1 MLWELVREWVGIMN
15 DAFAEPRMAEIG
27 ANLAQTYFAW
37 SGPTT
42 NGSAAYFRVQGPTL
56 VIEYA
61 PRRAASITSTR
72 STGIRPTTTVR
83 NLRSSAVGALTLLLV
98 LMSGSWTS
106 AHRRDEY
113 LQAARLGIDPDRVEL
128 ELDLTAGIAVAEV
141 VLSEI
146 DLDKDGMV
154 SVAEARAYLDRVL
167 SAIALDVDGIP
178 LRVELVESTFPTFDT
193 VRKGEGT
200 TRIQATASMP
210 RLDDGLHHL
219 RYRNA
224 YRSDI
229 GVYLANALVPASDRV
244 IVAAQRRDVNQRDLV
259 IDYMLSG
266 QRTPTARRGLSVGVA
281 GAIILIANVWWRTR
295 IAGGRTCDEP
305 P

>member
-1 MLWELVREWVGIMN
+1 M
-15 DAFAEPRMAEIG
+15 
-27 ANLAQTYFAW
+27 
-37 SGPTT
+37 
-42 NGSAAYFRVQGPTL
+42 
-56 VIEYA
+56 
-61 PRRAASITSTR
+61 
-72 STGIRPTTTVR
+72 R
-83 NLRSSAVGALTLLLV
+83 NSRSSAIGALTLLLV

-113 LQAARLGIDPDRVEL
+113 LQAARLGIDRDRVEL
-128 ELDLTAGIAVAEV
+128 ALDLTAGIAVAEV

-146 DLDKDGMV
+146 DRDKDGMV
-154 SVAEARAYLDRVL
+154 SVAEARAYSDRVL

-200 TRIQATASMP
+200 TGIQATASMP

-295 IAGGRTCDEP
+295 TRRREDL
-305 P
+305 

>member
-1 MLWELVREWVGIMN
+1 
-15 DAFAEPRMAEIG
+15 
-27 ANLAQTYFAW
+27 
-37 SGPTT
+37 
-42 NGSAAYFRVQGPTL
+42 
-56 VIEYA
+56 
-61 PRRAASITSTR
+61 
-72 STGIRPTTTVR
+72 
-83 NLRSSAVGALTLLLV
+83 
-98 LMSGSWTS
+98 MSGSWTS

-128 ELDLTAGIAVAEV
+128 ALDLTAGIAVAEV

-146 DLDKDGMV
+146 DLDKDGVV
-154 SVAEARAYLDRVL
+154 SVAEARAYSDRVL

-200 TRIQATASMP
+200 TRIQATASLP

-295 IAGGRTCDEP
+295 TRRREDL
-305 P
+305 

>member
-1 MLWELVREWVGIMN
+1 
-15 DAFAEPRMAEIG
+15 
-27 ANLAQTYFAW
+27 
-37 SGPTT
+37 
-42 NGSAAYFRVQGPTL
+42 
-56 VIEYA
+56 
-61 PRRAASITSTR
+61 
-72 STGIRPTTTVR
+72 VR
-83 NLRSSAVGALTLLLV
+83 NLRSSALGALTLLLV

-128 ELDLTAGIAVAEV
+128 ALDLTAGIAVAEV

-146 DLDKDGMV
+146 DRDKDGMV
-154 SVAEARAYLDRVL
+154 SVAEARAYSDRVL

-295 IAGGRTCDEP
+295 TRRREDL
-305 P
+305 

>member
-1 MLWELVREWVGIMN
+1 
-15 DAFAEPRMAEIG
+15 
-27 ANLAQTYFAW
+27 
-37 SGPTT
+37 
-42 NGSAAYFRVQGPTL
+42 
-56 VIEYA
+56 
-61 PRRAASITSTR
+61 
-72 STGIRPTTTVR
+72 
-83 NLRSSAVGALTLLLV
+83 
-98 LMSGSWTS
+98 MSGSWTS

-128 ELDLTAGIAVAEV
+128 ALDLTAGIAVAEV

-154 SVAEARAYLDRVL
+154 SAAEARAYSDRVL

-178 LRVELVESTFPTFDT
+178 LRVELVDSTFPTFDT

-266 QRTPTARRGLSVGVA
+266 QRTPAARRGLSVGVA
-281 GAIILIANVWWRTR
+281 GALILIANVWWRTR
-295 IAGGRTCDEP
+295 TRRREDL
-305 P
+305 

>member
-1 MLWELVREWVGIMN
+1 
-15 DAFAEPRMAEIG
+15 
-27 ANLAQTYFAW
+27 
-37 SGPTT
+37 
-42 NGSAAYFRVQGPTL
+42 
-56 VIEYA
+56 
-61 PRRAASITSTR
+61 
-72 STGIRPTTTVR
+72 
-83 NLRSSAVGALTLLLV
+83 
-98 LMSGSWTS
+98 MSGSWTS

-113 LQAARLGIDPDRVEL
+113 LQAARLGIEPDRVEL
-128 ELDLTAGIAVAEV
+128 ALDLTAGIAVAEV

-154 SVAEARAYLDRVL
+154 SVSEARAYSDRVL

-295 IAGGRTCDEP
+295 TRRREDL
-305 P
+305 

>member
-1 MLWELVREWVGIMN
+1 
-15 DAFAEPRMAEIG
+15 
-27 ANLAQTYFAW
+27 
-37 SGPTT
+37 
-42 NGSAAYFRVQGPTL
+42 
-56 VIEYA
+56 
-61 PRRAASITSTR
+61 
-72 STGIRPTTTVR
+72 
-83 NLRSSAVGALTLLLV
+83 
-98 LMSGSWTS
+98 MSGSWTS

-128 ELDLTAGIAVAEV
+128 ALDLTAGIAVAEV

-154 SVAEARAYLDRVL
+154 SVSEARAYSDRVL

-295 IAGGRTCDEP
+295 TRRREDL
-305 P
+305 

>member
-1 MLWELVREWVGIMN
+1 
-15 DAFAEPRMAEIG
+15 
-27 ANLAQTYFAW
+27 
-37 SGPTT
+37 
-42 NGSAAYFRVQGPTL
+42 
-56 VIEYA
+56 
-61 PRRAASITSTR
+61 
-72 STGIRPTTTVR
+72 
-83 NLRSSAVGALTLLLV
+83 
-98 LMSGSWTS
+98 MSGSWTS

-113 LQAARLGIDPDRVEL
+113 LQAARLGIEPDRVEL
-128 ELDLTAGIAVAEV
+128 ALDLTAGIAVAEV

-154 SVAEARAYLDRVL
+154 SVAEARAYSDRVL

-200 TRIQATASMP
+200 TRIQATASLP

-295 IAGGRTCDEP
+295 TRRREDL
-305 P
+305 

>member
-1 MLWELVREWVGIMN
+1 
-15 DAFAEPRMAEIG
+15 
-27 ANLAQTYFAW
+27 
-37 SGPTT
+37 
-42 NGSAAYFRVQGPTL
+42 
-56 VIEYA
+56 
-61 PRRAASITSTR
+61 
-72 STGIRPTTTVR
+72 
-83 NLRSSAVGALTLLLV
+83 
-98 LMSGSWTS
+98 MSGSWTS

-113 LQAARLGIDPDRVEL
+113 LQAARLGIEPDRVEL
-128 ELDLTAGIAVAEV
+128 ALDLTAGIAVAEV

-154 SVAEARAYLDRVL
+154 SVAEARAYSDRVL

-200 TRIQATASMP
+200 TRIQAMASMP

-224 YRSDI
+224 YRSEI

-295 IAGGRTCDEP
+295 TRRREDL
-305 P
+305 

>member
-1 MLWELVREWVGIMN
+1 M
-15 DAFAEPRMAEIG
+15 
-27 ANLAQTYFAW
+27 
-37 SGPTT
+37 
-42 NGSAAYFRVQGPTL
+42 
-56 VIEYA
+56 
-61 PRRAASITSTR
+61 
-72 STGIRPTTTVR
+72 R
-83 NLRSSAVGALTLLLV
+83 NSRSSAIGALTLLLV

-128 ELDLTAGIAVAEV
+128 ALDLTAGIAVAEV

-146 DLDKDGMV
+146 DLDKDGVV
-154 SVAEARAYLDRVL
+154 SVAEARAYSDRVL

-200 TRIQATASMP
+200 TRIQATASLP

-295 IAGGRTCDEP
+295 TRRREDL
-305 P
+305 

>member
-1 MLWELVREWVGIMN
+1 
-15 DAFAEPRMAEIG
+15 
-27 ANLAQTYFAW
+27 
-37 SGPTT
+37 
-42 NGSAAYFRVQGPTL
+42 
-56 VIEYA
+56 
-61 PRRAASITSTR
+61 
-72 STGIRPTTTVR
+72 
-83 NLRSSAVGALTLLLV
+83 
-98 LMSGSWTS
+98 MSGSWTS

-128 ELDLTAGIAVAEV
+128 ALDLTAGIAVAEV

-154 SVAEARAYLDRVL
+154 SVAEARAYSDRVL

-295 IAGGRTCDEP
+295 TRRREDL
-305 P
+305 

>member
-1 MLWELVREWVGIMN
+1 
-15 DAFAEPRMAEIG
+15 
-27 ANLAQTYFAW
+27 
-37 SGPTT
+37 
-42 NGSAAYFRVQGPTL
+42 
-56 VIEYA
+56 
-61 PRRAASITSTR
+61 
-72 STGIRPTTTVR
+72 
-83 NLRSSAVGALTLLLV
+83 
-98 LMSGSWTS
+98 MSGSWTS

-128 ELDLTAGIAVAEV
+128 ALDLTAGIAVAEV

-154 SVAEARAYLDRVL
+154 SVAEARAYSDRVL

-200 TRIQATASMP
+200 TRIQATASLP

-295 IAGGRTCDEP
+295 TRRREDL
-305 P
+305 

>member
-1 MLWELVREWVGIMN
+1 
-15 DAFAEPRMAEIG
+15 
-27 ANLAQTYFAW
+27 
-37 SGPTT
+37 
-42 NGSAAYFRVQGPTL
+42 
-56 VIEYA
+56 
-61 PRRAASITSTR
+61 
-72 STGIRPTTTVR
+72 
-83 NLRSSAVGALTLLLV
+83 
-98 LMSGSWTS
+98 MSGSWTS

-128 ELDLTAGIAVAEV
+128 ALDLTAGMAVAEV

-154 SVAEARAYLDRVL
+154 SVAEARAYSDRVL

-200 TRIQATASMP
+200 TRIQATASLP

-244 IVAAQRRDVNQRDLV
+244 IVAAQHRDVNQRDLV

-281 GAIILIANVWWRTR
+281 GALILIANVWWRTR
-295 IAGGRTCDEP
+295 TRRREDL
-305 P
+305 

>member
-1 MLWELVREWVGIMN
+1 
-15 DAFAEPRMAEIG
+15 
-27 ANLAQTYFAW
+27 
-37 SGPTT
+37 
-42 NGSAAYFRVQGPTL
+42 
-56 VIEYA
+56 
-61 PRRAASITSTR
+61 
-72 STGIRPTTTVR
+72 VR
-83 NLRSSAVGALTLLLV
+83 NSRSSAIGALTLLLV

-128 ELDLTAGIAVAEV
+128 ALDLTAGIAVAEV

-154 SVAEARAYLDRVL
+154 SVAEARAYSDRVL

-244 IVAAQRRDVNQRDLV
+244 IVAAQHRDVNQRDLV

-295 IAGGRTCDEP
+295 TRRREDL
-305 P
+305 

>member
-1 MLWELVREWVGIMN
+1 M
-15 DAFAEPRMAEIG
+15 
-27 ANLAQTYFAW
+27 
-37 SGPTT
+37 
-42 NGSAAYFRVQGPTL
+42 
-56 VIEYA
+56 
-61 PRRAASITSTR
+61 
-72 STGIRPTTTVR
+72 R
-83 NLRSSAVGALTLLLV
+83 NSRSSAIGALTLLLV

-128 ELDLTAGIAVAEV
+128 ALDLTAGIAVAEV

-154 SVAEARAYLDRVL
+154 SVAEARAYSDRVL

-295 IAGGRTCDEP
+295 TRRREDL
-305 P
+305 